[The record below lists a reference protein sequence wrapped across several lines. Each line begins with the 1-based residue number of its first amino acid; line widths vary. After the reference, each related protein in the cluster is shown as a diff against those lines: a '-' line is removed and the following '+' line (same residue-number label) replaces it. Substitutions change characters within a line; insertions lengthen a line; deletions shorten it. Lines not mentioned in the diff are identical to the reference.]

1 MSKSSK
7 YANLTQ
13 EEFDIEWDR
22 LSGELNRLEGEFTTE
37 FGNINDLD
45 ESIDEMLGSLFG
57 EKKPTWVEQLKRTM
71 PSVSEANVKCC
82 TRAKKVFLDTI
93 EEHRHSIKR
102 GLGKTLLES
111 IFPKLVGAK
120 KEKKYEDA
128 ISQLKEHING
138 LSITPSGCHE
148 FGEFLFNTTDNNKE
162 NPSHIA
168 LEEWAICENEY
179 EETWRD
185 KLSRHRSDTFINT
198 GEILRE

>member
-13 EEFDIEWDR
+13 EEFDIEVDR
-22 LSGELNRLEGEFTTE
+22 IFGELNRLEGEFTTE

-45 ESIDEMLGSLFG
+45 ESVDEMLGSLFDT
-57 EKKPTWVEQLKRTM
+57 PPLWVEQLKRTI
-71 PSVSEANVKCC
+71 PSPSEASKDCC
-82 TRAKKVFLDTI
+82 VRAKKVFLDI
-93 EEHRHSIKR
+93 VEEHRHSIKR

-111 IFPKLVGAK
+111 IFPKLLGAK

-128 ISQLKEHING
+128 VAELKEHINS
-138 LSITPSGCHE
+138 LSITPSGCQE

-162 NPSHIA
+162 NPSHVA

-179 EETWRD
+179 EETWKD

-198 GEILRE
+198 GEILHG